1 LVDHDG
7 GVPENLGKVTHQRL
21 PIVTRFCEAER
32 AAPAACAI
40 AAAESRTWHSGIA
53 FFADSL

>member
-7 GVPENLGKVTHQRL
+7 GVPDNLGKVTHQRL
-21 PIVTRFCEAER
+21 PIVSRFGAAEL
-32 AAPAACAI
+32 AALAACAI
-40 AAAESRTWHSGIA
+40 TAAKTRNWHSGIA